1 MRGPVLHAT
10 TTTLRRALT
19 LGLALAVLLPAVGQA
34 ASIQGPRRSALERL
48 EEGDAIR
55 NRLLLRG
62 GRFEVAPS
70 LGFTRN

>member
-1 MRGPVLHAT
+1 MNRLVPV
-10 TTTLRRALT
+10 
-19 LGLALAVLLPAVGQA
+19 LALATCVTLPSVVEA

-62 GRFEVAPS
+62 GRFELTPA
-70 LGFTRN
+70 LGFTLNEDLVEQRRIG